1 MKKFRI
7 ELDIESHQKVYYDI
21 EAENRE
27 ELDKMLETGC
37 PEDYGQCSF
46 EESPYE
52 YDEKITDIEEVKNES
67 L

>member
-7 ELDIESHQKVYYDI
+7 ELDIETHQTVYYEL

-27 ELDKMLETGC
+27 HLDRMLESGC
-37 PEDYGQCSF
+37 PEDYGECVSESAPEYYH
-46 EESPYE
+46 EEI
-52 YDEKITDIEEVKNES
+52 KNIEEVKNES